1 MHIAY
6 GIFTDYLSWQFKFYA
21 GKFCRAVNQRIERT
35 FYARG
40 NYATYKFALFG
51 YNVNGAAKL
60 PSIELDFPG
69 KVICKDTI
77 TNMQAGLLY
86 GFVGLVEYLV
96 AKTKKE
102 IGKDCIVIA
111 TGGLGEVIAKEA
123 NCIDYTDRVLT
134 LEGLRLLFELNKQ

>member
-1 MHIAY
+1 MILK
-6 GIFTDYLSWQFKFYA
+6 GLQ
-21 GKFCRAVNQRIERT
+21 
-35 FYARG
+35 
-40 NYATYKFALFG
+40 
-51 YNVNGAAKL
+51 KL
-60 PSIELDFPG
+60 TLLDFPG

-102 IGKDCIVIA
+102 IGKECIVIA